1 MMIVRYTLNTVI
13 ISKRNLDSHSG
24 DERKCESIIILFI
37 VIACLMDY
45 NSGGDSITIEI
56 MVILVEQYIFC
67 NSNNVINMVIIS

>member
-1 MMIVRYTLNTVI
+1 
-13 ISKRNLDSHSG
+13 
-24 DERKCESIIILFI
+24 
-37 VIACLMDY
+37 MDY